1 MTLKRVFLAVAIS
14 SALSACGGGGGGSST
29 TPTGSTGGTT
39 TYTPPSGETT
49 AQVTGVVVNDVT
61 QGATITAYE
70 VIADGTN
77 GAVIGVSAPT
87 GADGKFGFNFSK
99 TPTGPVRLIARGGT
113 FISEASGK
121 PQANGELELL
131 TPYVSTTL
139 NSFVITPVTHIASHV
154 YSFELKKGS
163 NQTDAYN
170 IGISMARQL
179 AGSMQGILRS
189 DKDAGINILK
199 TVPGSAE
206 DELTGYRDVLT
217 GIERFGVRYDL
228 PSSVVAKALARH
240 AEGDYRIDGKDGVG
254 NVINVGNFSGSTYD
268 LNAVRSLGE
277 VIAQRDSMNN
287 LITTNGEY
295 FVNLPPFQISGE
307 FMRNYRLNTACV
319 EKTSDARTAFDL
331 RFPPNQ
337 GLYNEPN
344 VCLGAAESIAKDNE
358 ALSTNKR

>member
-1 MTLKRVFLAVAIS
+1 MTLKKLFLAVAIS
-14 SALSACGGGGGGSST
+14 YALSACSGGGGGSST
-29 TPTGSTGGTT
+29 TSTESTGGTI

-49 AQVTGVVVNDVT
+49 AQVTGMVVNDIT

-70 VIADGTN
+70 VNADGTN

-87 GADGKFGFNFSK
+87 GVDGKFAFNFSK

-139 NSFVITPVTHIASHV
+139 NTFVITPVTHIASHV
-154 YSFELKKGS
+154 YSFELTKGS

-170 IGISMARQL
+170 IGIAMARQL
-179 AGSMQGILRS
+179 AGSLQSILKS

-240 AEGDYRIDGKDGVG
+240 AEGDYRIDGKDGLG
-254 NVINVGNFSGSTYD
+254 KVINVGNFAGSTYD
-268 LNAVRSLGE
+268 FDAVRSLGE
-277 VIAQRDSMNN
+277 VIAQRDSLNN
-287 LITTNGEY
+287 PIMANGEY

-307 FMRNYRLNTACV
+307 FMRNYRLDAACV
-319 EKTSDARTAFDL
+319 LKTTEARTAFDS
-331 RFPPNQ
+331 RFAANQ
-337 GLYNEPN
+337 GLYNDPN
-344 VCLGAAESIAKDNE
+344 ACLGAAESIAKDNQ